1 MDFGTLLSVAQ
12 KNENNK
18 QSIACYQ
25 TKFSPPKKPTKQSKS
40 LSDNIKKFLARKEE
54 EERQKALEE
63 KKKRENLLAL
73 RDHKAQSRINK
84 HLKVCKAANKS
95 VLPDAIDN
103 ENTAVTMAGPSQPD
117 EDDYGYVSQ
126 EASAFYNQLMSKYN
140 NTTSQKPAFDDC
152 RKRTIKD
159 IASTKDRVK
168 LALKQQEVE
177 EALGHRRKRKH
188 SVKEV
193 ELEVEEKTEKETKD
207 DKKEKD
213 EKSKA
218 KRKPMPPP
226 IDFTELLKIA
236 EKKQHEP
243 IIIEAKPKSDEP
255 ERLLTKK
262 QMKEY
267 AKEKEWR
274 ERKEQRN
281 KLGNMNNK
289 EGNVTTSNK
298 LNKTQDSRNNASS
311 SNKISKVSEKLT
323 TVSSISNKTLP
334 KATGLQSSTSKK
346 GGIEKPNLNKVTPNK
361 PNISKTS
368 ERDILSEERRRLE
381 TERKKLEEMRQA
393 IEEEKKKLRLSKTQI
408 EDTKNSKIE
417 KSVSKMKVEK
427 QELSKNIHKES
438 PAVSVTKCRI
448 PQTMNDKIKQ
458 FPPADMKSIKSKQ
471 MLHLKE
477 QRKSLV
483 NHKRRIRDEDDEEEY
498 DSELEDFID
507 DEVEEGNEDY
517 SKYIS
522 EIFGYDKNKY
532 KYVDNDDDV
541 AMESSFAQQLK
552 EEYVSTKIGIME
564 DLEDM
569 RMEALEKK
577 RKALFK
583 KKFKK

>member
-1 MDFGTLLSVAQ
+1 MKKAHSQIVFF
-12 KNENNK
+12 KNK
-18 QSIACYQ
+18 
-25 TKFSPPKKPTKQSKS
+25 
-40 LSDNIKKFLARKEE
+40 
-54 EERQKALEE
+54 
-63 KKKRENLLAL
+63 L
-73 RDHKAQSRINK
+73 R
-84 HLKVCKAANKS
+84 C
-95 VLPDAIDN
+95 
-103 ENTAVTMAGPSQPD
+103 PSQPD

-140 NTTSQKPAFDDC
+140 STTSQKPTFDDC

-168 LALKQQEVE
+168 LALKQQEME

-193 ELEVEEKTEKETKD
+193 GLEVEEKTEKETKD

-213 EKSKA
+213 EKLKA

-226 IDFTELLKIA
+226 IDFSELLKIA

-281 KLGNMNNK
+281 KLSNMNNK

-298 LNKTQDSRNNASS
+298 LNKTQDCRNNASS
-311 SNKISKVSEKLT
+311 SNKILKVSEKLT
-323 TVSSISNKTLP
+323 TVSSISNKTLS

-368 ERDILSEERRRLE
+368 ERDILSEERKKLE
-381 TERKKLEEMRQA
+381 TERKELEEMRQV

-427 QELSKNIHKES
+427 RELSKNIHKES
-438 PAVSVTKCRI
+438 PAIGITKCRI

-532 KYVDNDDDV
+532 KYVDNDDDA

>member
-140 NTTSQKPAFDDC
+140 STTSQKPAFDDC

-168 LALKQQEVE
+168 LALKQQKVE

-188 SVKEV
+188 PVKEA
-193 ELEVEEKTEKETKD
+193 ELEVEENTEKETKD

-213 EKSKA
+213 EKPKA

-298 LNKTQDSRNNASS
+298 LNKTQDCRNNASS

-323 TVSSISNKTLP
+323 TVSSISNKTP
-334 KATGLQSSTSKK
+334 SKATGLQSSTSKK
-346 GGIEKPNLNKVTPNK
+346 GGVEKPNLNKVTPNRS
-361 PNISKTS
+361 NISKTS
-368 ERDILSEERRRLE
+368 ERDILSEERKRLE

-393 IEEEKKKLRLSKTQI
+393 IEEEKKKLRLNKTQI
-408 EDTKNSKIE
+408 EDMKNPKIE

-438 PAVSVTKCRI
+438 PAISVTKCRI
-448 PQTMNDKIKQ
+448 PKAMNDKIKQ

-477 QRKSLV
+477 QRKLLV

-507 DEVEEGNEDY
+507 DDVEEGNEDY

-532 KYVDNDDDV
+532 KYVDNDDDT

>member
-1 MDFGTLLSVAQ
+1 
-12 KNENNK
+12 
-18 QSIACYQ
+18 
-25 TKFSPPKKPTKQSKS
+25 
-40 LSDNIKKFLARKEE
+40 
-54 EERQKALEE
+54 
-63 KKKRENLLAL
+63 
-73 RDHKAQSRINK
+73 
-84 HLKVCKAANKS
+84 
-95 VLPDAIDN
+95 
-103 ENTAVTMAGPSQPD
+103 MAGPSQPD

-289 EGNVTTSNK
+289 EGIVTTSNK
-298 LNKTQDSRNNASS
+298 LNKTQDCRNNASS

-323 TVSSISNKTLP
+323 TLSSISNKTLS
-334 KATGLQSSTSKK
+334 KVTGLQSSTSKK
-346 GGIEKPNLNKVTPNK
+346 GGIEKSNLNKVTPNK

-368 ERDILSEERRRLE
+368 ERDILSEERKRLE

-408 EDTKNSKIE
+408 EDTKNPKIE

-427 QELSKNIHKES
+427 QELSKNTYKES
-438 PAVSVTKCRI
+438 PAISVAKCRI

-507 DEVEEGNEDY
+507 DEVEEENEDY

-532 KYVDNDDDV
+532 KYVDNDDDA